1 LIVTVGM
8 SMIVADQRMN
18 APVDSLALAGTMR
31 GRSDLSAYGG
41 SVPGSI
47 SAALRALAAND
58 SEAADDARSSIGWI
72 VGDED
77 VDDPAAVSLAGVER
91 FVWYDL
97 AVKWMMPD
105 EDKPPVVDALARVF
119 DLLDRSLCAELCRS
133 PLTVQ
138 VLAAWA
144 ESHQA
149 GRKAY
154 DRAMKTSMVEPV
166 DSDRL
171 VWGST
176 FGLNEALARD
186 AVENALEE
194 ALVTGRLVRGRQ
206 GWRTVQKAVVD
217 EVLDS
222 DHPSEPAQS
231 WLTSII
237 TERLSSWVGD
247 TRRSQA
253 LTALRARVANQLLAP
268 IPPPEAV
275 VEVMEPVLWFCDEL
289 CAGGIDLTQKGFL
302 GQKFVQRTATERGW
316 WTFRG
321 TPRTETDVWQLH
333 ELHALTK
340 KTRLAQREGTRLMP
354 TLAGI
359 ESRSKPQQTWGRIV
373 EHLAGGGDFE
383 QAAFEVCMLIV
394 VAANGPVSRTPMV
407 ADATQALAESG
418 WKTGPKGRAIEPVGE
433 RQVSYAFTTGLR
445 RLNLLGLTIDN
456 DDWKNRQIELT
467 PTGRIMVLAWLR
479 NLATGPRHGF
489 A

>member
-1 LIVTVGM
+1 
-8 SMIVADQRMN
+8 
-18 APVDSLALAGTMR
+18 
-31 GRSDLSAYGG
+31 LSAYGG
-41 SVPGSI
+41 SVPGAI

-58 SEAADDARSSIGWI
+58 PEAANDARSAIGWI

-97 AVKWMMPD
+97 AVKWVKPD
-105 EDKPPVVDALARVF
+105 AEKLPIVDALARVF
-119 DLLDRSLCAELCRS
+119 DLLDRPLCAEVCRS
-133 PLTVQ
+133 ALTVE

-149 GRKAY
+149 GRKAF
-154 DRAMKTSMVEPV
+154 DRAIKTSMVEPV

-171 VWGST
+171 VWGSM

-186 AVENALEE
+186 AVENALED

-206 GWRTVQKAVVD
+206 GWRSVQKAVVD

-231 WLTSII
+231 WSTSII
-237 TERLSSWVGD
+237 TERLSTWVGD

-268 IPPPEAV
+268 IPPPADV
-275 VEVMEPVLWFCDEL
+275 VDVMEPVLWFCDEL

-333 ELHALTK
+333 ELHTLTK
-340 KTRLAQREGTRLMP
+340 KTRLAQRDGTRLMP
-354 TLAGI
+354 TIAGI
-359 ESRSKPQQTWGRIV
+359 ESRSKPQQTWARIV
-373 EHLAGGGDFE
+373 EHLARGGDFE
-383 QAAFEVCMLIV
+383 QAAFEACMIIV
-394 VAANGPVSRTPMV
+394 IAANGPVSHKLMV
-407 ADATQALAESG
+407 TDAAQALAEYG
-418 WKTGPKGRAIEPVGE
+418 WQTGPKGRPTEPVGE
-433 RQVSYAFTTGLR
+433 QQISYAFTTGIQH
-445 RLNLLGLTIDN
+445 LNLLGMTIEN

-467 PTGRIMVLAWLR
+467 PTGRVMVLAWLR

>member
-1 LIVTVGM
+1 M
-8 SMIVADQRMN
+8 
-18 APVDSLALAGTMR
+18 
-31 GRSDLSAYGG
+31 
-41 SVPGSI
+41 PGSI
-47 SAALRALAAND
+47 SAALRALATND
-58 SEAADDARSSIGWI
+58 PDAADDARSAIGWI

-77 VDDPAAVSLAGVER
+77 VDDPVAVSLAGVER

-97 AVKWMMPD
+97 AVKWMIPD
-105 EDKPPVVDALARVF
+105 EDKPPIVDALARVF
-119 DLLDRSLCAELCRS
+119 DLLGRPLCADVCRS
-133 PLTVQ
+133 ALTVE

-149 GRKAY
+149 GRKAFE
-154 DRAMKTSMVEPV
+154 RAMKTSMVEPV

-171 VWGST
+171 VWGSM

-186 AVENALEE
+186 AVQNALEE
-194 ALVTGRLVRGRQ
+194 ALVTGRLARGRQ
-206 GWRTVQKAVVD
+206 GWRSAQKAVVD

-237 TERLSSWVGD
+237 TERLSTWLGD
-247 TRRSQA
+247 TRRSPT

-268 IPPPEAV
+268 LAPPADV
-275 VEVMEPVLWFCDEL
+275 VDVMEPVLWFCDEL

-333 ELHALTK
+333 ELHTLTK
-340 KTRLAQREGTRLMP
+340 KTRLAQREGNRLMP
-354 TLAGI
+354 TVAGI
-359 ESRSKPQQTWGRIV
+359 ESRSKPHQTWERIV

-383 QAAFEVCMLIV
+383 QAAFEASILV
-394 VAANGPVSRTPMV
+394 VIASNGPVSHKLMV
-407 ADATQALAESG
+407 TDAARALAEYG
-418 WKTGPKGRAIEPVGE
+418 WQTGPKGRPTEPVGE
-433 RQVSYAFTTGLR
+433 RQVSYAFTTGIR
-445 RLNLLGLTIDN
+445 RLNLLGLTIEN
-456 DDWKNRQIELT
+456 DDWKDRQIELT
-467 PTGRIMVLAWLR
+467 PAGRLMVLAWLR
-479 NLATGPRHGF
+479 NLATGPRYGF

>member
-1 LIVTVGM
+1 
-8 SMIVADQRMN
+8 
-18 APVDSLALAGTMR
+18 
-31 GRSDLSAYGG
+31 
-41 SVPGSI
+41 VPGSI
-47 SAALRALAAND
+47 SAVLRALAADD
-58 SEAADDARSSIGWI
+58 SEAADHARHALGWI

-77 VDDPAAVSLAGVER
+77 IDDPAAVSLAGVER

-119 DLLDRSLCAELCRS
+119 DLLDRPLCADVCRS
-133 PLTVQ
+133 ALTAD

-149 GRKAY
+149 GRKAF

-171 VWGST
+171 VWGSM

-186 AVENALEE
+186 AVENALED
-194 ALVTGRLVRGRQ
+194 ALVTNRLVRGRQ
-206 GWRTVQKAVVD
+206 GWRAVQKAVVG

-222 DHPSEPAQS
+222 DHPTEPAQS

-247 TRRSQA
+247 TRRSPA
-253 LTALRARVANQLLAP
+253 LTALRSRVANQLLAP
-268 IPPPEAV
+268 IAVPAGV
-275 VEVMEPVLWFCDEL
+275 VEVLEPVLWFCDEL

-333 ELHALTK
+333 ELHTLTK

-354 TLAGI
+354 TIAGI

-373 EHLAGGGDFE
+373 EHLAGDGDFE
-383 QAAFEVCMLIV
+383 QAAFEACMLIV
-394 VAANGPVSRTPMV
+394 VAANGPVSQKLMV
-407 ADATQALAESG
+407 TNAAQALAEYG
-418 WKTGPKGRAIEPVGE
+418 WQTGPKGRPTEPVGE
-433 RQVSYAFTTGLR
+433 RQVSYAFTTGIR
-445 RLNLLGLTIDN
+445 RLNLLGLTIEN

-467 PTGRIMVLAWLR
+467 PTGRVMVLAWLR
-479 NLATGPRHGF
+479 NLATGPRQRF